1 MKATFHL
8 GWVTAASLLAVNTAG
23 EGTLAVSSG
32 SPSRQILLSVP
43 VADRLATQ
51 EPRAPDLASALWVV
65 TPLPIT
71 VPARYGYYGTARSL
85 NDRGDVLGND
95 LSQMKHVSS
104 GGVVTDLG
112 IYRFHYNSG
121 RQLDNSGRLALNA
134 AVGSDGLLLQLRDG
148 LPPTETRF
156 TDTRLTSVDNEGGL
170 LGVAL
175 NLSRLTDQDYWG
187 QHFLQRGSS
196 RRDLPAP
203 ADSGFG
209 ADFVTL
215 NERDEVAGSAYQI
228 PREWWRGLYLKPGNE
243 PRWLPGFGAYE
254 EVYNMNTHG
263 QIVGSSSVP
272 AGFGYA
278 PGMYPAFWENG
289 GVGRIAIL
297 DTDRS
302 LFGGEYGWAWA
313 INRWGHVVGR
323 TRSGGKLWLN
333 GRPHDLTGKVIN
345 LENVRLDYFSDI
357 NDKGEIIGAEYAIG
371 GTQGSRA
378 FIMRPIWP
386 SLAVDLNRDGII
398 SLPSDGDKS
407 DLTTPAMP
415 YRLWVNDDDDDNDI
429 STTGPTLIGN
439 SDDPGPSSFWG
450 QHAGRTPDR
459 VNPGVDGRSDL
470 LDFFPVFLD
479 IKQLLGLLPHDGSI
493 EYKLKQ
499 DDDALNFVYANLT
512 RAEAFD
518 YLYVSRERA
527 AYGPTGS
534 VTQAHIAD
542 TEQITSAGVVLNSF
556 FLDRIKTE
564 AEKGVILIEGRA
576 ATSAPMRLVVEKDG
590 VGIAEVVVNINI
602 SPVEDMFRWVNLR
615 SICGQS
621 ETRPTDLS
629 EPTGYPDSA
638 TNGKMFVWVHG
649 YNVNERQ
656 SRAWFSEAFKRMYQS
671 GSRAMFTGVSWHGD
685 KSQVPILGFAPDYW
699 DNIPFSFRTGE
710 ALAPIVNNLPGS
722 SKTIA
727 GHSMG
732 NVVVSSAIVDHGM
745 NVARYFMVNA
755 AVALEAYD
763 TSVSTTGPYYVNA
776 MRPIPWANFER
787 RLWPTDW
794 WKLFPEG
801 DNRRRLTW
809 MNRFGNIPHAINV
822 YSSGEEVLNNN
833 DATPGELPYYAL
845 PFGPERVWIQQEM
858 SKGGGSAAG
867 TLAGALN
874 GEIQGGWGFNS
885 LWDNKEWVPDDSDAG
900 GYFRYWP
907 KTPAEAS
914 ALTDEQLRAQPFFG
928 RFTQSELMNAT
939 LGAGSSGSNAANEAT
954 RANLLGGAIPALS
967 FPAGR
972 NPVPLFENRNRDM
985 VQLQDGWP
993 ASRLADPDGRLPNV
1007 FPYKGRWFHSDIK
1020 NIAYPF
1026 NRAVWDFF
1034 TNEGNLR

>member
-23 EGTLAVSSG
+23 EGTLSVSSG

-43 VADRLATQ
+43 VGDRLATQ

-134 AVGSDGLLLQLRDG
+134 AVGTDGLLLQLRDG

-187 QHFLQRGSS
+187 QHFLQRGTS

-228 PREWWRGLYLKPGNE
+228 PREWWRGLYLKPGND
-243 PRWLPGFGAYE
+243 PRWLPGFGTYE

-415 YRLWVNDDDDDNDI
+415 YRFWINDDDDDGDLAKNDVPGQEP
-429 STTGPTLIGN
+429 STN
-439 SDDPGPSSFWG
+439 DDLQSVSGADWVTRYG
-450 QHAGRTPDR
+450 HG
-459 VNPGVDGRSDL
+459 VVDGTTDL
-470 LDFFPVFLD
+470 IDFFPVYLD
-479 IKQLLGLLPHDGSI
+479 IKALLSVLPHNAAGI
-493 EYKLKQ
+493 TYKLKHGNS
-499 DDDALNFVYANLT
+499 ALNFVYTDLL
-512 RAEAFD
+512 RAEAFN
-518 YLYVSRERA
+518 YLKHSCERA
-527 AYGPTGS
+527 TYGTPGS
-534 VTQAHIAD
+534 ESLPQDAGTIAVT
-542 TEQITSAGVVLNSF
+542 EAGVELNSD
-556 FLDRIKTE
+556 FLAGIKDATN
-564 AEKGVILIEGRA
+564 KGVILVEGRQIA
-576 ATSAPMRLVVEKDG
+576 SAPLRLVVEKDG
-590 VGIAEVVVNINI
+590 AEIAGVLLHLDF
-602 SPVEDMFRWVNLR
+602 SRVEDMYRWINLR
-615 SICGQS
+615 GVCGQI
-621 ETRPTDLS
+621 ETRPTNVGQPPS
-629 EPTGYPDSA
+629 YPDHLA
-638 TNGKMFVWVHG
+638 NGRMFIWVHG
-649 YNVNERQ
+649 YNVNESQ
-656 SRAWFSEAFKRMYQS
+656 SRGWSAEVFKRMWHS
-671 GSRAMFTGVSWHGD
+671 GSRAMFTAVSWHGD
-685 KSQVPILGFAPDYW
+685 HSQIQSVGVAPDYW
-699 DNIPFSFRTGE
+699 DNIPNAFFTAQ
-710 ALAPIVNNLPGS
+710 ALPQLVNSLPGI
-722 SKTIA
+722 SKVIA

-732 NVVVSSAIVDHGM
+732 NIVVSASIKDHAMDVDK
-745 NVARYFMVNA
+745 YFMVNA

-763 TSVSTTGPYYVNA
+763 SSVLTVGPYFVNA
-776 MRPIPWANFER
+776 MRPIAWADYDR
-787 RLWPTDW
+787 RLWSTDW
-794 WKLFPEG
+794 WRLFPEG

-809 MNRFGNIPHAINV
+809 INRFGDIPNAVNF

-833 DATPGELPYYAL
+833 DVDPGRLPYSVL
-845 PFGPERVWIQQEM
+845 PLGAERIWIQQEM

-867 TLAGALN
+867 TLAGVLN
-874 GEIQGGWGFNS
+874 GEIQGGWGFNQAWGS
-885 LWDNKEWVPDDSDAG
+885 PVWVPDPINGSG
-900 GYFRYWP
+900 SVVYVP
-907 KTPAEAS
+907 PSVAEAN
-914 ALTDEQLRAQPFFG
+914 ALTDSQIRAKPFF
-928 RFTQSELMNAT
+928 TQFDNASLMHADV
-939 LGAGSSGSNAANEAT
+939 GAGSSGSVAADDVTQAD
-954 RANLLGGAIPALS
+954 LLGGAIPALS

-972 NPVPLFENRNRDM
+972 NPVPMFGNRNRDLM
-985 VQLQDGWP
+985 TFQDGWP
-993 ASRLADPDGRLPNV
+993 ASRLSSQN
-1007 FPYKGRWFHSDIK
+1007 KGNRWLHSDLREV
-1020 NIAYPF
+1020 AYHF
-1026 NRAVWDFF
+1026 SHNVWDLF
-1034 TNEGNLR
+1034 TTEGNLR